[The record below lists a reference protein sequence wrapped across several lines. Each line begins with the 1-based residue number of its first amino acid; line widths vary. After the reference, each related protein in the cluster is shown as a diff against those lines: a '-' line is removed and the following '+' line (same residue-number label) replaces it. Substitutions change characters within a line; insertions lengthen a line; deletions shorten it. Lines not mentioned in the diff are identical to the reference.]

1 MIPNTKDRKLETQ
14 GVTASTVFG
23 ISVEDTAH
31 IMSILRDTL
40 YTDKVS
46 AVLREYS
53 ANAWDSQRESGK
65 GDVPIK
71 VTIPTDMDPTLRIQD
86 FGSGLSHEGVFEVF
100 TKYGAS
106 TKRNSDNSVG
116 MLGIG
121 SKSGFAYSDSFTVIS
136 CHGGVR
142 RTYVAILDASEKGVI
157 NLLDEAE
164 CGDETGVT
172 IEIAIRKS
180 DIPEFIVKAKN
191 LYQYFQP
198 RPIINIDLP
207 EETTSQLDM
216 KNGIIDESDS
226 RDHWVAVMGCVPYRI
241 NIEQLYENG
250 RRMVGSYIDNIKG
263 VLRFDIGEVQVNAS
277 REELKYSDMTKRA
290 LVSKFAAL
298 MDEYVETTI
307 KNIEAGTFSPWQKRM
322 RAKMMDQLELPLSP
336 ALKELCKEYVDLPA
350 HTTFKMYRTVAS
362 NDTSR
367 IPLDSEV
374 RLFLRDD
381 ETKSIKG
388 YQFEDY
394 DYVIRPVTGQDLTT
408 VKKELEQVLEK
419 AGLTGVSISVLS
431 TLRWSIPHDQQR
443 EEQRLKQ
450 EEERKARR
458 AEIRK
463 LTKGFKKYFSRVFT
477 LKPDNAFE
485 PPYSQMWDV
494 IKEYEPKAEDVY
506 VFMEN
511 FRIGGPKPR
520 YSTDPHRKFLENL
533 KKDIALCKL
542 SGIPFPVVYGYKST
556 DKLPLEEKDIVG
568 IPYEKWREKF
578 FKQELESPKF
588 QKAFLTLEWV
598 TAIPFQYNYDSV
610 LYDPKSALRTSI
622 KSRDRLIAILGSR
635 HPITKWI
642 AKAVS
647 YIEKWAEMDELQR
660 NGIRELS
667 NRVHPNK
674 RKSEAVKEFEQ
685 ILKMYPVIGSRRDT
699 LAVLWEDRNN
709 SETPASVWF
718 EYIKDMDRLRK
729 FQNRNRRK

>member
-1 MIPNTKDRKLETQ
+1 MIPNTKDRNLETQ

-65 GDVPIK
+65 GDIPIK

-106 TKRNSDNSVG
+106 TKRNSDKSVG

-142 RTYVAILDASEKGVI
+142 RTYVAILDASEKGII
-157 NLLDEAE
+157 NLLDEAD

-180 DIPEFIVKAKN
+180 DIAEFIVKAKN

-207 EETTSQLDM
+207 EEMTSQLDM

-241 NIEQLYENG
+241 NVEQLYENG
-250 RRMVGSYIDNIKG
+250 RRMVGSYIDSIKG

-307 KNIEAGTFSPWQKRM
+307 KNIEAGSFTPWQKRM

-336 ALKELCKEYVDLPA
+336 ALKDLCKEYVDLPA
-350 HTTFKMYRTVAS
+350 HTTFKMYRTMAS

-367 IPLDSEV
+367 IPLDSDV

-394 DYVIRPVTGQDLTT
+394 DYVIRPVTGSDLTE

-419 AGLTGVSISVLS
+419 AQLTGISISALS
-431 TLRWSIPHDQQR
+431 TLSWSMPYDQQR
-443 EEQRLKQ
+443 EEQKLKE
-450 EEERKARR
+450 EEERKIRR

-477 LKPDNAFE
+477 LKPEAAFK

-494 IKEYEPKAEDVY
+494 IQEYEPKAGDVY
-506 VFMEN
+506 VLMEN
-511 FRIGGPKPR
+511 FRIGGLKPKYGP
-520 YSTDPHRKFLENL
+520 DPHKKFLENL
-533 KKDIALCKL
+533 SKDMSLCEL
-542 SGIPFPVVYGYKST
+542 IEVPFPVIYGYKST
-556 DKLPLEEKDIVG
+556 DKLPLEEKDIIG
-568 IPYEKWREKF
+568 TPYEKWRDKF
-578 FKQELESPKF
+578 FKQQLETPVL
-588 QKAFLTLEWV
+588 QEAFLVLEWV
-598 TAIPFQYNYDSV
+598 SAIPYHYNYGSA
-610 LYDPKSALRTSI
+610 LSDPKSALKTSTRW
-622 KSRDRLIAILGSR
+622 RDKLTQILGPR
-635 HPITKWI
+635 HPITKWGVKSV
-642 AKAVS
+642 A
-647 YIEKWAEMDELQR
+647 YIQKWAEMSDHQRKRIQELDR
-660 NGIRELS
+660 
-667 NRVHPNK
+667 RVHTSK
-674 RKSEAVKEFEQ
+674 RKSDAVKEFEQ
-685 ILKMYPVIGSRRDT
+685 VLKAYPVIGSRRDT
-699 LAVLWEDRNN
+699 LAVLWEERNS
-709 SETPASVWF
+709 SETPTSAWF
-718 EYIKDMDRLRK
+718 DYIKDMDRLRK